1 MNREAGTAEFSDQ
14 KDVQVVTVVITDIL
28 RAGKGTEGSPIRRV
42 RQVWTL
48 DGHLI
53 AQYDPVWG
61 APGDIHE
68 PRS

>member
-1 MNREAGTAEFSDQ
+1 MNNSVEYDAQ

-28 RAGKGTEGSPIRRV
+28 RAGKGTEGSPIRRI

-53 AQYDPVWG
+53 AQWDPNSG
-61 APGDIHE
+61 APGEIYD
-68 PRS
+68 R